1 MQIRTDAPAVVRLDV
16 TINAPLETVWQL
28 HTDIDGWPSWHPDV
42 TTATLHGPLAVGAV
56 FDWETAGLAITST
69 VVELTPTRRIAW
81 GGPAHGIDGIHV
93 WTFETDGHQTV
104 VHTEESW
111 DGEPVRANPAE
122 LGAALEASLTS
133 WLAALKATAE
143 RSARAHRGE
152 AGLSG

>member
-1 MQIRTDAPAVVRLDV
+1 MQIKSDAPAVVRLDV
-16 TINAPLETVWQL
+16 TIDAPLETVWQL

-42 TTATLHGPLAVGAV
+42 TTAKLRGPLAVGAV

-69 VVELTPTRRIAW
+69 VGELIPARRIAW

-93 WTFETDGHQTV
+93 WTFETDGNQTV

-111 DGEPVRANPAE
+111 DGEPVQANPAE
-122 LGAALEASLTS
+122 LGAALDASLRS

-143 RSARAHRGE
+143 QLARSDR
-152 AGLSG
+152 